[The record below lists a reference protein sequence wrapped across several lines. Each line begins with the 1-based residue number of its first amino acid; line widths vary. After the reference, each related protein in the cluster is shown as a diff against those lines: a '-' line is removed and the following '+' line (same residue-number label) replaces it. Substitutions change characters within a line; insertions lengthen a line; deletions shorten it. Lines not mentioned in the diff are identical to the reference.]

1 MKDLFTIFPL
11 GDAALTIDFSNIINE
26 DINQKVLQLFHRLKD
41 HSPFIKEVVPAY
53 SSLTVYYDVPSLY
66 TEQDTAIGTM
76 RRMLL
81 PILQNEEVVTAPR
94 IRIVRMPVCYANA
107 FALAIE
113 EVAAQ
118 NNLSKAE

>member
-11 GDAALTIDFSNIINE
+11 GDAALTIDFSNIIND

-66 TEQDTAIGTM
+66 TEQKTAFETI
-76 RRMLL
+76 RQLLL
-81 PILQNEEVVTAPR
+81 PILQNEEVVTAPQN
-94 IRIVRMPVCYANA
+94 RIVRIPVCYANA
-107 FALAIE
+107 FALDIE
-113 EVAAQ
+113 ELAEQ
-118 NNLSKAE
+118 KNLSKEE